1 MCWNEQQDAGG
12 CTGLDRLLLCLLC
25 VHDNVPQAMVWGQS
39 CPQSCPRS
47 WHLFS
52 WGRLARRAALRSP
65 SLQATKG
72 QMTKHHGLLYCS
84 YLCCFGVPYM
94 LIHERI
100 QESKRD
106 DAHRGHGSLSPTGD
120 HERGLEC
127 GRASRWQIFLRIFVL
142 N

>member
-65 SLQATKG
+65 SLQVTKG
-72 QMTKHHGLLYCS
+72 QMTKHRGLLYCS
-84 YLCCFGVPYM
+84 YLCCFGVAYM
-94 LIHERI
+94 LFHERESRNLKEMMPI
-100 QESKRD
+100 EGMGVCLQQETM
-106 DAHRGHGSLSPTGD
+106 RGVLSVAGQAD
-120 HERGLEC
+120 
-127 GRASRWQIFLRIFVL
+127 GRFSSEFLC
-142 N
+142 